1 MRFFFLLLVTLLVVP
16 VKAATNN
23 VLGNLLGPPQHT
35 FLPVE
40 QAFVF
45 DFDQQGNTLFV
56 GWDIAPDYY
65 LYKKKIEIIAKG
77 ANIQVGDSG
86 SGEIIEDEFFGKTA
100 VFFNA
105 VSVISKLS
113 NVTDGAV
120 VKVRYQGCAKAG
132 LCYPP
137 EVISIPL
144 SVISDAQ
151 IKNVDQNSASDKA
164 ATAQSTFAA
173 LNEPATE
180 PTTNSG
186 NTEKELTFTEQLAS
200 QSLITNLLIFFIL
213 GVGLAFTPCVFPM
226 FPILSS
232 LIAGQ
237 KNLSTKKAFGLSFV
251 YIQGMAVTY
260 AALGLVIAALGGHVQ
275 GYLQHPYVLISFSLL
290 FVLLAMSMFGWYE
303 IKLPSSMM
311 SKLTQVSNNQKGGNY
326 IGVFFMG
333 VLSGLIASPCTT
345 APLSATLLFVAQS
358 GDYLVGGLTLYVLS
372 LGMGLPLLLLGTSG
386 GKLLPK
392 AGRWME
398 QVKTLFGFVM
408 LIVPLILLERL
419 ISADIILLMAG
430 LLALATALYLHHW
443 QSGQMQ
449 SKLKTV
455 LWFAAILS
463 VITGFN
469 LVKEYFWPTTQ
480 PKIQLSLQIA
490 EVKKEVNALHRELV
504 KITDENNIVSAQQE
518 KVVVAPILE
527 KFKHVANLAELKEAV
542 AEANKQGRLVMVDLY
557 ADWCVA
563 CKEFEHYTFPD
574 AKVQS
579 EFSHYQL
586 IQIDLTESDNKTIEL
601 MEEYTVFGL
610 PSILF
615 FNTEGKELSTQRVT
629 GFLNAE
635 DFAKHLATVRA
646 SAQ

>member
-1 MRFFFLLLVTLLVVP
+1 MRFFFLLLVTLLTVP

-23 VLGNLLGPPQHT
+23 VLGDLLGPPQHT
-35 FLPVE
+35 FLPVD

-45 DFDQQGNTLFV
+45 DFDQQGSTLFV

-86 SGEIIEDEFFGKTA
+86 SGETIEDEFFGKTE
-100 VFFNA
+100 VFFNTA
-105 VSVISKLS
+105 SVVSKLS
-113 NVTDGAV
+113 NITEGAV

-144 SVISDAQ
+144 SVISGAQ
-151 IKNVDQNSASDKA
+151 IKNVDQNSATDEA
-164 ATAQSTFAA
+164 ATAQSTFSA
-173 LNEPATE
+173 LNEPTTE
-180 PTTNSG
+180 LTTNSDD
-186 NTEKELTFTEQLAS
+186 TEKELTFTEQLAS
-200 QSLITNLLIFFIL
+200 QSLITNLLIFFAV

-237 KNLSTKKAFGLSFV
+237 QNLSTKKAFALSFV

-260 AALGLVIAALGGHVQ
+260 AALGLVVAALGGQVQ
-275 GYLQHPYVLISFSLL
+275 GYLQHPFVLISFSLL

-326 IGVFFMG
+326 VGVFLMG

-345 APLSATLLFVAQS
+345 APLSAALLFVAQS

-392 AGRWME
+392 AGGWME

-408 LIVPLILLERL
+408 LVVPLILLERL
-419 ISADIILLMAG
+419 VSADIILLMAG
-430 LLALATALYLHHW
+430 VLALATALYLHHW
-443 QSGQMQ
+443 QSSQTQ
-449 SKLKTV
+449 SKLKTA
-455 LWFAAILS
+455 LWFAATLL
-463 VITGFN
+463 VITGFTLTKN
-469 LVKEYFWPTTQ
+469 YFWPVQVQTVQ
-480 PKIQLSLQIA
+480 VSSQ
-490 EVKKEVNALHRELV
+490 
-504 KITDENNIVSAQQE
+504 NNEFKQ
-518 KVVVAPILE
+518 VAD
-527 KFKHVANLAELKEAV
+527 LAELKEAV
-542 AEANKQGRLVMVDLY
+542 AQANDEGRLVMVDLY

-615 FNTEGKELSTQRVT
+615 FNTQGQELSTQRVT

-635 DFAKHLATVRA
+635 DFAKHLAVVRA

>member
-1 MRFFFLLLVTLLVVP
+1 MRFFILLLVSLLALP
-16 VKAATNN
+16 AKANTNN
-23 VLGNLLGPPQHT
+23 VLGDLLAPPQQT
-35 FLPVE
+35 FLPVD

-45 DFDQQGNTLFV
+45 DFDQQGSTLFV

-77 ANIQVGDSG
+77 ASIKVGDAG
-86 SGEIIEDEFFGKTA
+86 TGEIIEDEFFGKTE
-100 VFFNA
+100 VFFNS

-113 NVTDGAV
+113 NVTEGAV

-144 SVISDAQ
+144 SVIASEQAQGNNSSADAADTL
-151 IKNVDQNSASDKA
+151 NALTPSVDSTRS
-164 ATAQSTFAA
+164 QS
-173 LNEPATE
+173 N
-180 PTTNSG
+180 TTTQDLS
-186 NTEKELTFTEQLAS
+186 FTERLAS
-200 QSLITNLLIFFIL
+200 QSLVTNLLIFFAV

-237 KNLSTKKAFGLSFV
+237 QNLSTKKAFALSFV
-251 YIQGMAVTY
+251 YIQGMALTY
-260 AALGLVIAALGGHVQ
+260 AALGLVVAALGGQVQ

-303 IKLPSSMM
+303 IKLPSAMM

-326 IGVFFMG
+326 LGVFLMG

-345 APLSATLLFVAQS
+345 APLSAALLFVAQS

-392 AGRWME
+392 AGGWME
-398 QVKTLFGFVM
+398 QVKTLFGFIM
-408 LIVPLILLERL
+408 LVVPLILLERI

-430 LLALATALYLHHW
+430 ILALATAVYLHYW
-443 QSGQMQ
+443 QSAQPQ
-449 SKLKTV
+449 SKLKTA
-455 LWFAAILS
+455 LWFSATFL
-463 VITGFN
+463 VLTGFTLAKN
-469 LVKEYFWPTTQ
+469 VIWPQ
-480 PKIQLSLQIA
+480 QQV
-490 EVKKEVNALHRELV
+490 EQ
-504 KITDENNIVSAQQE
+504 VSQQSNE
-518 KVVVAPILE
+518 
-527 KFKHVANLAELKEAV
+527 FKQVANLTELKNAV
-542 AEANKQGRLVMVDLY
+542 AEANQQGKLVMVDLY

-586 IQIDLTESDNKTIEL
+586 IQIDLTQSDDTTIEL
-601 MEEYTVFGL
+601 MEEFTVFGL

-615 FNTEGKELSTQRVT
+615 FNTQGQELSSERVT
-629 GFLNAE
+629 GFLNAD
-635 DFAKHLATVRA
+635 DFATHLAAVRA

>member
-1 MRFFFLLLVTLLVVP
+1 MRFFFLLLVTLLTAP
-16 VKAATNN
+16 VKATTNN
-23 VLGNLLGPPQHT
+23 VLGDLLGPPQQT
-35 FLPVE
+35 FLPVD
-40 QAFVF
+40 QAFMF
-45 DFDQQGNTLFV
+45 DFDQQGSTLFV

-65 LYKKKIEIIAKG
+65 LYKKKIEIIAKD

-86 SGEIIEDEFFGKTA
+86 SGEIIEDEFFGKTE
-100 VFFNA
+100 VFFNSA
-105 VSVISKLS
+105 SVISKLS

-144 SVISDAQ
+144 SVINGAQ
-151 IKNVDQNSASDKA
+151 VKNVEQNNTTDE
-164 ATAQSTFAA
+164 ATAAKSTFAA

-180 PTTNSG
+180 PTTNSDDA
-186 NTEKELTFTEQLAS
+186 EKELTFTEQLAS
-200 QSLITNLLIFFIL
+200 QGLITNLLIFFAV

-237 KNLSTKKAFGLSFV
+237 QNLSTKKAFALSFV

-260 AALGLVIAALGGHVQ
+260 AALGLVVAALGGQVQ
-275 GYLQHPYVLISFSLL
+275 GYLQHPFVLISFSLL

-326 IGVFFMG
+326 VGVFLMG

-345 APLSATLLFVAQS
+345 APLSAALLFVAQS
-358 GDYLVGGLTLYVLS
+358 GDYLVGALTLYVLS

-392 AGRWME
+392 AGGWME

-408 LIVPLILLERL
+408 LVVPLILLGRL
-419 ISADIILLMAG
+419 VSADIILLMAG
-430 LLALATALYLHHW
+430 VLALATALYLHHW
-443 QSGQMQ
+443 QSSQAQ
-449 SKLKTV
+449 SKLKTA
-455 LWFAAILS
+455 LWFVATLL
-463 VITGFN
+463 VITGFTLTKN
-469 LVKEYFWPTTQ
+469 YFWPVQ
-480 PKIQLSLQIA
+480 AVQ
-490 EVKKEVNALHRELV
+490 
-504 KITDENNIVSAQQE
+504 VSSQSNEFKQ
-518 KVVVAPILE
+518 VAD
-527 KFKHVANLAELKEAV
+527 LAELKEAV
-542 AEANKQGRLVMVDLY
+542 AQANDDGRMVMVDLY

-586 IQIDLTESDNKTIEL
+586 IQVDLTNSDNKTIEL

-615 FNTEGKELSTQRVT
+615 FNTQGQELSMQRVT
-629 GFLNAE
+629 GFLNAD
-635 DFAKHLATVRA
+635 DFAKHLAIVRA

>member
-1 MRFFFLLLVTLLVVP
+1 MRFFFLLLVTLLTVP

-23 VLGNLLGPPQHT
+23 VLGDLLGPPQQT
-35 FLPVE
+35 FLPVD

-45 DFDQQGNTLFV
+45 DFDQQGSTLFV

-86 SGEIIEDEFFGKTA
+86 RGEIIEDEFFGKTE
-100 VFFNA
+100 VFFNSA
-105 VSVISKLS
+105 SVISKLS
-113 NVTDGAV
+113 NVTEGAV

-144 SVISDAQ
+144 SVISGAQ
-151 IKNVDQNSASDKA
+151 VKSVDQNNTTDEA

-180 PTTNSG
+180 PTTNSDD
-186 NTEKELTFTEQLAS
+186 TEKELTFTEQLAS
-200 QSLITNLLIFFIL
+200 QGLITNLLIFFVV

-237 KNLSTKKAFGLSFV
+237 QNLSTKKAFALSFV

-260 AALGLVIAALGGHVQ
+260 AALGLVVAALGGQVQ
-275 GYLQHPYVLISFSLL
+275 GYLQHPFVLVSFSLL

-326 IGVFFMG
+326 VGVFLMG

-345 APLSATLLFVAQS
+345 APLSAALLFVAQS

-392 AGRWME
+392 AGGWME

-408 LIVPLILLERL
+408 LVVPLILLERL
-419 ISADIILLMAG
+419 VSADIILLMAG
-430 LLALATALYLHHW
+430 VLALATALYLHHW
-443 QSGQMQ
+443 QSSQTQ
-449 SKLKTV
+449 SKLKTA
-455 LWFAAILS
+455 LWFAATLL
-463 VITGFN
+463 VMTGFTLTKN
-469 LVKEYFWPTTQ
+469 YFWPVQ
-480 PKIQLSLQIA
+480 AVQVSSQSN
-490 EVKKEVNALHRELV
+490 EFKK
-504 KITDENNIVSAQQE
+504 
-518 KVVVAPILE
+518 VAD
-527 KFKHVANLAELKEAV
+527 LAELKEAV
-542 AEANKQGRLVMVDLY
+542 AQASNEGRMVMVDLY

-586 IQIDLTESDNKTIEL
+586 IQVDLTNSDNKTIEL

-615 FNTEGKELSTQRVT
+615 FNTQGKELTTQRVT

>member
-1 MRFFFLLLVTLLVVP
+1 MRFFFLLLVTLLTVP

-23 VLGNLLGPPQHT
+23 VLGDLLGPPQQT
-35 FLPVE
+35 FLPVD

-45 DFDQQGNTLFV
+45 DFDQQGSTLFV

-86 SGEIIEDEFFGKTA
+86 RGEIIEDEFFGKTE
-100 VFFNA
+100 VFFNSA
-105 VSVISKLS
+105 SVISKLS
-113 NVTDGAV
+113 NVTEGAV

-144 SVISDAQ
+144 SVISGAQ
-151 IKNVDQNSASDKA
+151 VKNVDQNSATDEA

-180 PTTNSG
+180 PTTNSDD
-186 NTEKELTFTEQLAS
+186 TEKELTFTEQLAS
-200 QSLITNLLIFFIL
+200 QGLITNLLIFFVV

-237 KNLSTKKAFGLSFV
+237 QNLSTKKAFALSFV

-260 AALGLVIAALGGHVQ
+260 AALGLVVAALGGQVQ
-275 GYLQHPYVLISFSLL
+275 GYLQHPFVLVSFSLL

-326 IGVFFMG
+326 VGVFLMG

-345 APLSATLLFVAQS
+345 APLSAALLFVAQS

-392 AGRWME
+392 AGGWME

-408 LIVPLILLERL
+408 LVVPLILLERL
-419 ISADIILLMAG
+419 VSADIILLMAG
-430 LLALATALYLHHW
+430 VLALATALYLHHW
-443 QSGQMQ
+443 QSSQTQ
-449 SKLKTV
+449 SKLKTA
-455 LWFAAILS
+455 LWFAATLL
-463 VITGFN
+463 VMTGFTLTKN
-469 LVKEYFWPTTQ
+469 YFWPVQ
-480 PKIQLSLQIA
+480 AVQVSSQSN
-490 EVKKEVNALHRELV
+490 EFKK
-504 KITDENNIVSAQQE
+504 
-518 KVVVAPILE
+518 VAD
-527 KFKHVANLAELKEAV
+527 LAELKEAV
-542 AEANKQGRLVMVDLY
+542 AQASNEGRMVMVDLY

-586 IQIDLTESDNKTIEL
+586 IQVDLTNSDNKTIEL

-615 FNTEGKELSTQRVT
+615 FNTQGKELTTQRVT

>member
-1 MRFFFLLLVTLLVVP
+1 LDGRGTELMRFFFLLLVTLLTVP

-23 VLGNLLGPPQHT
+23 VLGDLLGPPQQT
-35 FLPVE
+35 FLPVD

-45 DFDQQGNTLFV
+45 DFDQQGSTLFV

-86 SGEIIEDEFFGKTA
+86 RGEIIEDEFFGKTE
-100 VFFNA
+100 VFFNSA
-105 VSVISKLS
+105 SVISKLS
-113 NVTDGAV
+113 NITEGAV

-144 SVISDAQ
+144 SVISGAQ
-151 IKNVDQNSASDKA
+151 VKNVDQNSATDEA

-173 LNEPATE
+173 LNEPTTE
-180 PTTNSG
+180 PTTNSDD
-186 NTEKELTFTEQLAS
+186 TEKELTFTEQLAS
-200 QSLITNLLIFFIL
+200 QGLITNLLIFFVV

-237 KNLSTKKAFGLSFV
+237 QNLSTKKAFALSFV

-260 AALGLVIAALGGHVQ
+260 AALGLVVAALGGQVQ
-275 GYLQHPYVLISFSLL
+275 GYLQHPFVLVSFSLL

-326 IGVFFMG
+326 VGVFLMG

-345 APLSATLLFVAQS
+345 APLSAALLFVAQS

-392 AGRWME
+392 AGGWME

-408 LIVPLILLERL
+408 LVVPLILLERL

-430 LLALATALYLHHW
+430 VLALATALYLHHW
-443 QSGQMQ
+443 QSSQTQ
-449 SKLKTV
+449 SKLKTA
-455 LWFAAILS
+455 LWFAATLL
-463 VITGFN
+463 VMTGFTLTKN
-469 LVKEYFWPTTQ
+469 YFWPVQ
-480 PKIQLSLQIA
+480 AMQVSSQSN
-490 EVKKEVNALHRELV
+490 EFKK
-504 KITDENNIVSAQQE
+504 
-518 KVVVAPILE
+518 VAD
-527 KFKHVANLAELKEAV
+527 LAELKEAV
-542 AEANKQGRLVMVDLY
+542 AQASNEGRMVMVDLY

-586 IQIDLTESDNKTIEL
+586 IQVDLTNSDNKTIEL

-615 FNTEGKELSTQRVT
+615 FNTQGKELTTQRVT

>member
-1 MRFFFLLLVTLLVVP
+1 MRFILFFLLSVSMAPAWATQNTLDDFLKP
-16 VKAATNN
+16 T
-23 VLGNLLGPPQHT
+23 QHT
-35 FLPVE
+35 FLPVNE
-40 QAFVF
+40 AFVF
-45 DFDQQGNTLFV
+45 DFDQQGSTLFV

-77 ANIQVGDSG
+77 ANIKVGDAG
-86 SGEIIEDEFFGKTA
+86 TGEIIEDEFFGKTE
-100 VFFNA
+100 VFFNS

-113 NVTDGAV
+113 NVTEGAV

-144 SVISDAQ
+144 SVIASEQAQGNNSSADAADTL
-151 IKNVDQNSASDKA
+151 NALTPSVDSTRS
-164 ATAQSTFAA
+164 QS
-173 LNEPATE
+173 N
-180 PTTNSG
+180 TTTQDLS
-186 NTEKELTFTEQLAS
+186 FTERLAS
-200 QSLITNLLIFFIL
+200 QSLVTNLLIFFAV

-237 KNLSTKKAFGLSFV
+237 QNLSTKKAFALSFV
-251 YIQGMAVTY
+251 YIQGMALTY
-260 AALGLVIAALGGHVQ
+260 AALGLVVAALGGQVQ

-303 IKLPSSMM
+303 IKLPSAMM

-326 IGVFFMG
+326 LGVFLMG

-345 APLSATLLFVAQS
+345 APLSAALLFVAQS

-392 AGRWME
+392 AGGWME
-398 QVKTLFGFVM
+398 QVKTLFGFIM
-408 LIVPLILLERL
+408 LVVPLILLERI

-430 LLALATALYLHHW
+430 ILAVATAVYLHYW
-443 QSGQMQ
+443 QSAQPQ
-449 SKLKTV
+449 SKLKTA
-455 LWFAAILS
+455 LWFSATFL
-463 VITGFN
+463 VVTGFTLAKN
-469 LVKEYFWPTTQ
+469 VIWPQ
-480 PKIQLSLQIA
+480 QQV
-490 EVKKEVNALHRELV
+490 EQ
-504 KITDENNIVSAQQE
+504 VSQQSNE
-518 KVVVAPILE
+518 
-527 KFKHVANLAELKEAV
+527 FKQVANLTELKNAV
-542 AEANKQGRLVMVDLY
+542 AEANQQGKLVMVDLY

-586 IQIDLTESDNKTIEL
+586 IQIDLTQSDDTTIEL
-601 MEEYTVFGL
+601 MEEFTVFGL

-615 FNTEGKELSTQRVT
+615 FNTQGQELSSERVT
-629 GFLNAE
+629 GFLNAD
-635 DFAKHLATVRA
+635 DFATHLAAVRA

>member
-1 MRFFFLLLVTLLVVP
+1 MRFFFLLLVTLLTVP

-23 VLGNLLGPPQHT
+23 VLGDLLGPPQHT
-35 FLPVE
+35 FLPVD

-45 DFDQQGNTLFV
+45 DFDQQGSTLFV

-65 LYKKKIEIIAKG
+65 LYKKKIEVIAKG

-86 SGEIIEDEFFGKTA
+86 SGEIIEDEFFGKTE
-100 VFFNA
+100 VFFNTA
-105 VSVISKLS
+105 SVVSKLS
-113 NVTDGAV
+113 NITEGAV

-144 SVISDAQ
+144 SVISGAQ
-151 IKNVDQNSASDKA
+151 IKNVDQNSATDEA

-173 LNEPATE
+173 LNEPTTE

-186 NTEKELTFTEQLAS
+186 DTEKELTFTEQLAS
-200 QSLITNLLIFFIL
+200 QSLITNLLIFFAV

-237 KNLSTKKAFGLSFV
+237 QNLSTKKAFALSFV

-260 AALGLVIAALGGHVQ
+260 AALGLVVAALGGQVQ
-275 GYLQHPYVLISFSLL
+275 GYLQHPFVLISFSLL

-311 SKLTQVSNNQKGGNY
+311 SKLTQVSNSQKGGNY
-326 IGVFFMG
+326 VGVFLMG

-345 APLSATLLFVAQS
+345 APLSAALLFVAQS

-392 AGRWME
+392 AGGWME

-408 LIVPLILLERL
+408 LVVPLILLERL
-419 ISADIILLMAG
+419 VSADIILLMAG
-430 LLALATALYLHHW
+430 VLALATALYLHHW
-443 QSGQMQ
+443 QSSQTQ
-449 SKLKTV
+449 SKLKTA
-455 LWFAAILS
+455 LWFAATLL
-463 VITGFN
+463 VITGFTLTKN
-469 LVKEYFWPTTQ
+469 YFWPVQVQTVQ
-480 PKIQLSLQIA
+480 VSSQ
-490 EVKKEVNALHRELV
+490 
-504 KITDENNIVSAQQE
+504 NNEFKQ
-518 KVVVAPILE
+518 VAD
-527 KFKHVANLAELKEAV
+527 LAELKEAV
-542 AEANKQGRLVMVDLY
+542 AQANDEGRMVMVDLY

-615 FNTEGKELSTQRVT
+615 FNTQGQELSTQRVT

-635 DFAKHLATVRA
+635 DFTKHLAVVRA

>member
-1 MRFFFLLLVTLLVVP
+1 MRFFFLLLVTLLTVP
-16 VKAATNN
+16 VKAAANN
-23 VLGNLLGPPQHT
+23 VLGDLLGPPQHS
-35 FLPVE
+35 FLPVD

-45 DFDQQGNTLFV
+45 DFDQQGKTLFV

-77 ANIQVGDSG
+77 ASIKVGDSG
-86 SGEIIEDEFFGKTA
+86 SGEIIEDEFFGKTE
-100 VFFNA
+100 VFFNSA
-105 VSVISKLS
+105 SVVSKLS
-113 NVTDGAV
+113 NITEGAV

-144 SVISDAQ
+144 SVISGAQ
-151 IKNVDQNSASDKA
+151 IKNVDQNSATDETASA
-164 ATAQSTFAA
+164 ANTFAA
-173 LNEPATE
+173 LNEPTTE
-180 PTTNSG
+180 PTTNSDD
-186 NTEKELTFTEQLAS
+186 TKKELTFTEQLAS
-200 QSLITNLLIFFIL
+200 QSLITNLLIFFVV

-237 KNLSTKKAFGLSFV
+237 QNLSTKKAFALSFV

-260 AALGLVIAALGGHVQ
+260 AALGLVVAALGGQVQ
-275 GYLQHPYVLISFSLL
+275 GYLQHPLVLISFSLL

-326 IGVFFMG
+326 VGVFLMG

-345 APLSATLLFVAQS
+345 APLSAALLFVAQS

-392 AGRWME
+392 AGGWME

-408 LIVPLILLERL
+408 LVVPLILLERL
-419 ISADIILLMAG
+419 VSADIILLMAG
-430 LLALATALYLHHW
+430 VLALATALYLHHW
-443 QSGQMQ
+443 QSSQTQ
-449 SKLKTV
+449 SKLKTA
-455 LWFAAILS
+455 LWFAATLL
-463 VITGFN
+463 VITGFTLTKN
-469 LVKEYFWPTTQ
+469 YFWPVQ
-480 PKIQLSLQIA
+480 SVQVSSQSN
-490 EVKKEVNALHRELV
+490 EFKK
-504 KITDENNIVSAQQE
+504 
-518 KVVVAPILE
+518 VAD
-527 KFKHVANLAELKEAV
+527 LAELKEAV
-542 AEANKQGRLVMVDLY
+542 AKANDDGRMVMVDLY

-586 IQIDLTESDNKTIEL
+586 IQVDLTDSDNKTIEL

-615 FNTEGKELSTQRVT
+615 FNTQGKELSTQRVT
-629 GFLNAE
+629 GFLNAD

>member
-1 MRFFFLLLVTLLVVP
+1 MRFFFLLLVTLLTVP

-23 VLGNLLGPPQHT
+23 VLGDLLGPPQQT
-35 FLPVE
+35 FLPVD

-45 DFDQQGNTLFV
+45 DFDQQGSTLFV

-86 SGEIIEDEFFGKTA
+86 SGEIIEDEFFGKTE
-100 VFFNA
+100 VFFNSA
-105 VSVISKLS
+105 SVISKLS
-113 NVTDGAV
+113 NVTEGAV

-144 SVISDAQ
+144 SVISGAQ
-151 IKNVDQNSASDKA
+151 VKNVDQNNTTDEA

-180 PTTNSG
+180 PTTNSDDA
-186 NTEKELTFTEQLAS
+186 EKELTFTEQLAS
-200 QSLITNLLIFFIL
+200 QSLITNLLIFFVV

-237 KNLSTKKAFGLSFV
+237 QNLSTKKAFALSFV

-260 AALGLVIAALGGHVQ
+260 AALGLVVAALGGQVQ
-275 GYLQHPYVLISFSLL
+275 GYLQHPFVLVSFSLL

-326 IGVFFMG
+326 VGVFLMG

-345 APLSATLLFVAQS
+345 APLSAALLFVAQS

-392 AGRWME
+392 AGGWME

-408 LIVPLILLERL
+408 LVVPLILLERL
-419 ISADIILLMAG
+419 VSADIILLMAG
-430 LLALATALYLHHW
+430 VLALATALYLHHW
-443 QSGQMQ
+443 QSSQTQ
-449 SKLKTV
+449 SKLKTA
-455 LWFAAILS
+455 LWFAATLL
-463 VITGFN
+463 VITGFTLTKN
-469 LVKEYFWPTTQ
+469 YFWPVQTVQ
-480 PKIQLSLQIA
+480 VSSQSN
-490 EVKKEVNALHRELV
+490 EFKK
-504 KITDENNIVSAQQE
+504 
-518 KVVVAPILE
+518 VAD
-527 KFKHVANLAELKEAV
+527 LAELKEAV
-542 AEANKQGRLVMVDLY
+542 AQANDEGRMVMVDLY

-574 AKVQS
+574 AEVQS
-579 EFSHYQL
+579 QFSHYQL
-586 IQIDLTESDNKTIEL
+586 IQVDLTNSDNKTIEL

-615 FNTEGKELSTQRVT
+615 FNTQGKELTTQRVT

>member
-1 MRFFFLLLVTLLVVP
+1 MRFFFLLLVTLLTVP
-16 VKAATNN
+16 AKAATNN
-23 VLGNLLGPPQHT
+23 VLGDLLGPPQHS
-35 FLPVE
+35 FLPVD

-45 DFDQQGNTLFV
+45 DFDQQGSTLFV

-65 LYKKKIEIIAKG
+65 LYKKKIEVIAKG

-86 SGEIIEDEFFGKTA
+86 NGEIIEDEFFGKTE
-100 VFFNA
+100 VFFNTA
-105 VSVISKLS
+105 SVVSKLS
-113 NVTDGAV
+113 NITEGAV

-144 SVISDAQ
+144 SVISGAQ
-151 IKNVDQNSASDKA
+151 IKNVDQNSATDETVTA
-164 ATAQSTFAA
+164 ANTFAA
-173 LNEPATE
+173 LNEPTTE
-180 PTTNSG
+180 PTTNLDD
-186 NTEKELTFTEQLAS
+186 TKKELTFTEQLAS
-200 QSLITNLLIFFIL
+200 QGLITNLLIFFVV

-237 KNLSTKKAFGLSFV
+237 QNLSTKKAFALSFV

-260 AALGLVIAALGGHVQ
+260 AALGLVVAALGGQVQ
-275 GYLQHPYVLISFSLL
+275 GYLQHPFVLISFSLL

-326 IGVFFMG
+326 VGVFLMG

-345 APLSATLLFVAQS
+345 APLSAALLFVAQS

-392 AGRWME
+392 AGGWME

-408 LIVPLILLERL
+408 LVVPLILLERL
-419 ISADIILLMAG
+419 VSADIILLMAG
-430 LLALATALYLHHW
+430 VLALATALYLHHW
-443 QSGQMQ
+443 QSSQTQ
-449 SKLKTV
+449 SKLKTA
-455 LWFAAILS
+455 LWFAATLL
-463 VITGFN
+463 VITGFTLTKN
-469 LVKEYFWPTTQ
+469 YFWPVQ
-480 PKIQLSLQIA
+480 VQI
-490 EVKKEVNALHRELV
+490 VQVSSQ
-504 KITDENNIVSAQQE
+504 NNEFKQ
-518 KVVVAPILE
+518 VAD
-527 KFKHVANLAELKEAV
+527 LAELKEAV
-542 AEANKQGRLVMVDLY
+542 AQANDEGRLVMVDLY

-615 FNTEGKELSTQRVT
+615 FNTQGQELSTQRVT

-635 DFAKHLATVRA
+635 DFAKHLAVVRA

>member
-1 MRFFFLLLVTLLVVP
+1 MRFFFLLLVTLLTVP

-23 VLGNLLGPPQHT
+23 VLGDLLGPPQHT
-35 FLPVE
+35 FLPVD

-45 DFDQQGNTLFV
+45 DFDQQGSTLFV

-86 SGEIIEDEFFGKTA
+86 SGEIIEDEFFGKTE
-100 VFFNA
+100 VFFNTA
-105 VSVISKLS
+105 SVVSKLS
-113 NVTDGAV
+113 NITEGAV

-144 SVISDAQ
+144 SVISGAQ
-151 IKNVDQNSASDKA
+151 IKNVDQNSATDEA

-173 LNEPATE
+173 LNDPAAE
-180 PTTNSG
+180 PTTNSDD
-186 NTEKELTFTEQLAS
+186 TEKELTFTEQLAS
-200 QSLITNLLIFFIL
+200 QSLITNLLIFFAV

-237 KNLSTKKAFGLSFV
+237 QNLSTKKAFALSFV

-260 AALGLVIAALGGHVQ
+260 AALGLVVAALGGQVQ
-275 GYLQHPYVLISFSLL
+275 GYLQHPFVLISFSLL

-326 IGVFFMG
+326 VGVFLMG

-345 APLSATLLFVAQS
+345 APLSAALLFVAQS

-392 AGRWME
+392 AGGWME

-408 LIVPLILLERL
+408 LVVPLILLERL
-419 ISADIILLMAG
+419 VSAEIILLMAG
-430 LLALATALYLHHW
+430 VLALATALYLHHW
-443 QSGQMQ
+443 QSSQTQ
-449 SKLKTV
+449 SKLKTA
-455 LWFAAILS
+455 LWFAATLL
-463 VITGFN
+463 VITGFTLTKN
-469 LVKEYFWPTTQ
+469 YFWPVQVQTVQ
-480 PKIQLSLQIA
+480 VSSQ
-490 EVKKEVNALHRELV
+490 
-504 KITDENNIVSAQQE
+504 NNEFKQ
-518 KVVVAPILE
+518 VAD
-527 KFKHVANLAELKEAV
+527 LAELKEAV
-542 AEANKQGRLVMVDLY
+542 AQANDEGRMVMVDLY

-615 FNTEGKELSTQRVT
+615 FNTQGQELSTQRVT
-629 GFLNAE
+629 GFLNAD
-635 DFAKHLATVRA
+635 DFAKHLAIVRT

>member
-23 VLGNLLGPPQHT
+23 VLGDLLGPPQHT

-40 QAFVF
+40 KAFVF

-86 SGEIIEDEFFGKTA
+86 SGEIIEDEFFGKTE

-144 SVISDAQ
+144 SVISGAQ
-151 IKNVDQNSASDKA
+151 IKNVDRNSASGEA

-186 NTEKELTFTEQLAS
+186 DTEKELTFTEQLAS
-200 QSLITNLLIFFIL
+200 QSLITNLLIFFVV

-237 KNLSTKKAFGLSFV
+237 QNLSTKKAFALSFV
-251 YIQGMAVTY
+251 YVQGMAVTY
-260 AALGLVIAALGGHVQ
+260 AALGLVVAALGGQVQ
-275 GYLQHPYVLISFSLL
+275 GYLQHPFVLISFSLL

-326 IGVFFMG
+326 VGVFLMG
-333 VLSGLIASPCTT
+333 ILSGLIASPCTT
-345 APLSATLLFVAQS
+345 APLSAALLFVAQS

-392 AGRWME
+392 AGGWME

-419 ISADIILLMAG
+419 VSADIILLMAG
-430 LLALATALYLHHW
+430 VLALATALYLHHW
-443 QSGQMQ
+443 QSSQTQ
-449 SKLKTV
+449 SKLKTA
-455 LWFAAILS
+455 LWFAATLL
-463 VITGFN
+463 VITGFTLTKN
-469 LVKEYFWPTTQ
+469 YFWPVQVQTVQ
-480 PKIQLSLQIA
+480 VSSQ
-490 EVKKEVNALHRELV
+490 
-504 KITDENNIVSAQQE
+504 NNEFKQ
-518 KVVVAPILE
+518 VAD
-527 KFKHVANLAELKEAV
+527 LAELKEAV
-542 AEANKQGRLVMVDLY
+542 AQANDEGRMVMVDLY

-615 FNTEGKELSTQRVT
+615 FNTQGKELSTQRVT

>member
-1 MRFFFLLLVTLLVVP
+1 MNAFFFLLLVTLLVVP
-16 VKAATNN
+16 AKAATNN
-23 VLGNLLGPPQHT
+23 VLGDLLGPPQHT

-65 LYKKKIEIIAKG
+65 LYKKKIEIIAKD
-77 ANIQVGDSG
+77 ATIEVGDSG
-86 SGEIIEDEFFGKTA
+86 SGEIIEDEFFGKTE
-100 VFFNA
+100 VFFNTA
-105 VSVISKLS
+105 SVVSKLS
-113 NVTDGAV
+113 NVTEGAV

-144 SVISDAQ
+144 SVISGAK
-151 IKNVDQNSASDKA
+151 IKNADKNSTTDEA

-173 LNEPATE
+173 LNDPVAE
-180 PTTNSG
+180 PTTNSDD
-186 NTEKELTFTEQLAS
+186 TEKELTFTEQLAS
-200 QSLITNLLIFFIL
+200 QSLITNLLIFFVV

-237 KNLSTKKAFGLSFV
+237 QNLSTKKAFALSFV

-260 AALGLVIAALGGHVQ
+260 AALGLVVAALGGQVQ
-275 GYLQHPYVLISFSLL
+275 GYLQHPFVLISFSLL

-326 IGVFFMG
+326 VGVFLMG

-345 APLSATLLFVAQS
+345 APLSAALLFVAQS

-392 AGRWME
+392 AGGWME

-408 LIVPLILLERL
+408 LVVPLILLERL
-419 ISADIILLMAG
+419 VSADIILLMAG
-430 LLALATALYLHHW
+430 VLALATALYLHHW
-443 QSGQMQ
+443 QSSQTQ
-449 SKLKTV
+449 SKLKTA
-455 LWFAAILS
+455 LWFAATLL
-463 VITGFN
+463 VITGFTLTKN
-469 LVKEYFWPTTQ
+469 FFWPVQVQTVQ
-480 PKIQLSLQIA
+480 
-490 EVKKEVNALHRELV
+490 
-504 KITDENNIVSAQQE
+504 VSSQSNE
-518 KVVVAPILE
+518 
-527 KFKHVANLAELKEAV
+527 FKHVANLAELKEAV
-542 AEANKQGRLVMVDLY
+542 AQANNEGRMVMVDLY

-586 IQIDLTESDNKTIEL
+586 IQVDLTESDNKTIEL

-615 FNTEGKELSTQRVT
+615 FNTQGQELSTQRVT

-635 DFAKHLATVRA
+635 DFAKHLAAVRA

>member
-1 MRFFFLLLVTLLVVP
+1 MRFFFLLLVTLLTVP

-23 VLGNLLGPPQHT
+23 VLGDLLGPPQHT
-35 FLPVE
+35 FLPVD

-45 DFDQQGNTLFV
+45 DFDQQGSTLFV

-86 SGEIIEDEFFGKTA
+86 GGEIIEDEFFGKTE
-100 VFFNA
+100 VFFNTA
-105 VSVISKLS
+105 SVVSKLS
-113 NVTDGAV
+113 NITEGAV

-144 SVISDAQ
+144 SVISGAQ
-151 IKNVDQNSASDKA
+151 IKNVDQNSATDEA

-173 LNEPATE
+173 LNEPTTE
-180 PTTNSG
+180 PTTNSDD
-186 NTEKELTFTEQLAS
+186 TEKELTFTEQLAS
-200 QSLITNLLIFFIL
+200 QSLITNLLIFFAV

-237 KNLSTKKAFGLSFV
+237 QNLSTKKAFALSFV

-260 AALGLVIAALGGHVQ
+260 AALGLVVAALGGQVQ
-275 GYLQHPYVLISFSLL
+275 GYLQHPFVLISFSLL

-326 IGVFFMG
+326 VGVFLMG

-345 APLSATLLFVAQS
+345 APLSAALLFVAQS

-392 AGRWME
+392 AGGWME

-408 LIVPLILLERL
+408 LVVPLILLERL
-419 ISADIILLMAG
+419 VSADIILLMAG
-430 LLALATALYLHHW
+430 VLALATALYLHHW
-443 QSGQMQ
+443 QSSQTQ
-449 SKLKTV
+449 SKLKTA
-455 LWFAAILS
+455 LWFAATLL
-463 VITGFN
+463 VITGFTLTKN
-469 LVKEYFWPTTQ
+469 YFWPVQVQTVQ
-480 PKIQLSLQIA
+480 VSSQ
-490 EVKKEVNALHRELV
+490 
-504 KITDENNIVSAQQE
+504 NNEFKQ
-518 KVVVAPILE
+518 VAD
-527 KFKHVANLAELKEAV
+527 LAELKEAV
-542 AEANKQGRLVMVDLY
+542 AQANDEGRMVMVDLY

-615 FNTEGKELSTQRVT
+615 FNTQGQELSTQRVT

-635 DFAKHLATVRA
+635 DFAKHLAVVRA

>member
-1 MRFFFLLLVTLLVVP
+1 MRFFFLLLVTLLTLP
-16 VKAATNN
+16 VKAENN
-23 VLGNLLGPPQHT
+23 NLLGDLLGPPQQT

-45 DFDQQGNTLFV
+45 DFDQQGSTLFV

-86 SGEIIEDEFFGKTA
+86 SGEIIEDEFFGKTE

-105 VSVISKLS
+105 VSVVSKLS
-113 NVTDGAV
+113 DITEGAI

-144 SVISDAQ
+144 SVINTEEP
-151 IKNVDQNSASDKA
+151 KNINQTNSNDV

-173 LNEPATE
+173 LNEKPTE
-180 PTTNSG
+180 LVKVNS
-186 NTEKELTFTEQLAS
+186 NEPEKELSFTEQLAS
-200 QSLITNLLIFFIL
+200 QSLITNLLIFFVV

-237 KNLSTKKAFGLSFV
+237 QNLSTKKAFALSLV

-260 AALGLVIAALGGHVQ
+260 AALGLVVAALGGQVQ
-275 GYLQHPYVLISFSLL
+275 GYLQHPFVLISFSLL

-326 IGVFFMG
+326 VGVFLMG

-345 APLSATLLFVAQS
+345 APLSAALLFVAQS

-392 AGRWME
+392 AGGWME
-398 QVKTLFGFVM
+398 QVKILFGFIM
-408 LIVPLILLERL
+408 LVVPLILLER
-419 ISADIILLMAG
+419 IVDADIILLMAG
-430 LLALATALYLHHW
+430 LLALATALYLHYW
-443 QSGQMQ
+443 QSAQVQ
-449 SKLKTV
+449 SKLKTA
-455 LWFAAILS
+455 LWFSAILL
-463 VITGFN
+463 VLTGFTLTKN
-469 LVKEYFWPTTQ
+469 YIWPQQNQTIHFNTQ
-480 PKIQLSLQIA
+480 TN
-490 EVKKEVNALHRELV
+490 EFKK
-504 KITDENNIVSAQQE
+504 
-518 KVVVAPILE
+518 VAD
-527 KFKHVANLAELKEAV
+527 LAELKEAV
-542 AEANKQGRLVMVDLY
+542 AQASDEGRMVMVDLY

-579 EFSHYQL
+579 EFNHFQL
-586 IQIDLTESDNKTIEL
+586 IQVDLTSSDNSTIEL

-615 FNTEGKELSTQRVT
+615 FNAQGEELSTQRVT
-629 GFLNAE
+629 GFLNAD
-635 DFAKHLATVRA
+635 DFATHLAAVRA

>member
-1 MRFFFLLLVTLLVVP
+1 
-16 VKAATNN
+16 
-23 VLGNLLGPPQHT
+23 
-35 FLPVE
+35 
-40 QAFVF
+40 
-45 DFDQQGNTLFV
+45 
-56 GWDIAPDYY
+56 
-65 LYKKKIEIIAKG
+65 
-77 ANIQVGDSG
+77 
-86 SGEIIEDEFFGKTA
+86 EIIEDEFFGKTE
-100 VFFNA
+100 VFFNSA
-105 VSVISKLS
+105 SVVSKLS
-113 NVTDGAV
+113 NITEGAV

-144 SVISDAQ
+144 SVISGAQ
-151 IKNVDQNSASDKA
+151 VKNVDQNNTTDEAVTA
-164 ATAQSTFAA
+164 ANTFAA

-180 PTTNSG
+180 PTTNSDD
-186 NTEKELTFTEQLAS
+186 TEKELTFTEQLAS
-200 QSLITNLLIFFIL
+200 QGLITNLLIFFVV

-237 KNLSTKKAFGLSFV
+237 QNLSTKKAFALSFV

-260 AALGLVIAALGGHVQ
+260 AALGLVVAALGGQVQ
-275 GYLQHPYVLISFSLL
+275 GYLQHPFVLISFSLL

-326 IGVFFMG
+326 VGVFLMG

-345 APLSATLLFVAQS
+345 APLSAALLFVAQS

-392 AGRWME
+392 AGGWME

-408 LIVPLILLERL
+408 LVVPLILLERL
-419 ISADIILLMAG
+419 VSADIILLMAG
-430 LLALATALYLHHW
+430 VLALATALYLHHW
-443 QSGQMQ
+443 QSSQTQ
-449 SKLKTV
+449 SKLKTA
-455 LWFAAILS
+455 LWFAATLL
-463 VITGFN
+463 VMTGFTLTKN
-469 LVKEYFWPTTQ
+469 YFWPVQ
-480 PKIQLSLQIA
+480 AVQVSSQSN
-490 EVKKEVNALHRELV
+490 EFKK
-504 KITDENNIVSAQQE
+504 
-518 KVVVAPILE
+518 VAD
-527 KFKHVANLAELKEAV
+527 LAELKEAV
-542 AEANKQGRLVMVDLY
+542 AQASNEGRMVMVDLY

-615 FNTEGKELSTQRVT
+615 FNTQGQELSTQRVT

-635 DFAKHLATVRA
+635 DFAKHLAVVRA

>member
-1 MRFFFLLLVTLLVVP
+1 MLGDLL
-16 VKAATNN
+16 A
-23 VLGNLLGPPQHT
+23 PPQQT
-35 FLPVE
+35 FLPVD

-45 DFDQQGNTLFV
+45 DFDQQGSTLFV

-77 ANIQVGDSG
+77 ANIKVGDAG
-86 SGEIIEDEFFGKTA
+86 SGEIIEDEFFGKTE
-100 VFFNA
+100 VFFNS

-113 NVTDGAV
+113 NVTEGAV

-144 SVISDAQ
+144 GVIASEQAQGNNSSADAADTLNALTPSVDSTR
-151 IKNVDQNSASDKA
+151 S
-164 ATAQSTFAA
+164 QS
-173 LNEPATE
+173 N
-180 PTTNSG
+180 TTTQDLS
-186 NTEKELTFTEQLAS
+186 FTERLAS
-200 QSLITNLLIFFIL
+200 QSLVTNLLIFFVV

-237 KNLSTKKAFGLSFV
+237 QNLSTKKAFALSFV
-251 YIQGMAVTY
+251 YIQGMALTY
-260 AALGLVIAALGGHVQ
+260 AALGLVVAALGGQVQ

-303 IKLPSSMM
+303 IKLPSAMM

-326 IGVFFMG
+326 IGVFLMG

-345 APLSATLLFVAQS
+345 APLSAALLFVAQS

-392 AGRWME
+392 AGGWME
-398 QVKTLFGFVM
+398 QVKTLFGFIM
-408 LIVPLILLERL
+408 LVVPLILLERI

-430 LLALATALYLHHW
+430 ILALATAVYLHYW
-443 QSGQMQ
+443 QSAQPQ
-449 SKLKTV
+449 SKLKTA
-455 LWFAAILS
+455 LWFSATFL
-463 VITGFN
+463 VVTGFTLAKN
-469 LVKEYFWPTTQ
+469 VIWPQ
-480 PKIQLSLQIA
+480 QQ
-490 EVKKEVNALHRELV
+490 VGQ
-504 KITDENNIVSAQQE
+504 VSQQSNE
-518 KVVVAPILE
+518 
-527 KFKHVANLAELKEAV
+527 FKQVANLTELKNAV
-542 AEANKQGRLVMVDLY
+542 AEANQQGKLVMVDLY

-586 IQIDLTESDNKTIEL
+586 IQIDLTQSDDTTIEL
-601 MEEYTVFGL
+601 MEEFTVFGL

-615 FNTEGKELSTQRVT
+615 FNTQGQELSSERVT
-629 GFLNAE
+629 GFLNAD
-635 DFAKHLATVRA
+635 DFATHLAAVRA

>member
-1 MRFFFLLLVTLLVVP
+1 MDGRGTELMRFFFLLLVTLLTVP

-23 VLGNLLGPPQHT
+23 VLGDLLGPPQQT
-35 FLPVE
+35 FLPVD

-45 DFDQQGNTLFV
+45 DFDQQGSTLFV

-86 SGEIIEDEFFGKTA
+86 RGEIIEDEFFGKTE
-100 VFFNA
+100 VFFNSA
-105 VSVISKLS
+105 SVISKLS
-113 NVTDGAV
+113 NVTEGAV

-144 SVISDAQ
+144 SVISGAQ
-151 IKNVDQNSASDKA
+151 VKNVDQNNTTDEA

-180 PTTNSG
+180 PTTNSDD
-186 NTEKELTFTEQLAS
+186 TEKELTFTEQLAS
-200 QSLITNLLIFFIL
+200 QGLITNLLIFFVV

-237 KNLSTKKAFGLSFV
+237 QNLSTKKAFALSFV

-260 AALGLVIAALGGHVQ
+260 AALGLVVAALGGQVQ
-275 GYLQHPYVLISFSLL
+275 GYLQHPFVLVSFSLL

-326 IGVFFMG
+326 VGVFLMG

-345 APLSATLLFVAQS
+345 APLSAALLFVAQS

-392 AGRWME
+392 AGGWME

-408 LIVPLILLERL
+408 LVVPLILLERL
-419 ISADIILLMAG
+419 VSADIILLMAG
-430 LLALATALYLHHW
+430 VLALATALYLHHW
-443 QSGQMQ
+443 QSSQTQ
-449 SKLKTV
+449 SKLKTA
-455 LWFAAILS
+455 LWFAATLL
-463 VITGFN
+463 VMTGFTLTKN
-469 LVKEYFWPTTQ
+469 YFWPVQ
-480 PKIQLSLQIA
+480 AVQVSSQSN
-490 EVKKEVNALHRELV
+490 EFKK
-504 KITDENNIVSAQQE
+504 
-518 KVVVAPILE
+518 VAD
-527 KFKHVANLAELKEAV
+527 LAELKEAV
-542 AEANKQGRLVMVDLY
+542 AQASNEGRMVMVDLY

-586 IQIDLTESDNKTIEL
+586 IQVDLTNSDNKTIEL

-615 FNTEGKELSTQRVT
+615 FNTQGKELTTQRVT

-635 DFAKHLATVRA
+635 DFAKHLATVHA

>member
-1 MRFFFLLLVTLLVVP
+1 MDGRGTELMRFFFLLLVTLLTVP

-23 VLGNLLGPPQHT
+23 VLGDLLGPPQQT
-35 FLPVE
+35 FLPVD

-45 DFDQQGNTLFV
+45 DFDQQGSTLFV

-86 SGEIIEDEFFGKTA
+86 SGEIIEDEFFGKTE
-100 VFFNA
+100 VFFNSA
-105 VSVISKLS
+105 SVISKLS
-113 NVTDGAV
+113 DVTEGAV

-144 SVISDAQ
+144 SVISGAQ
-151 IKNVDQNSASDKA
+151 VKNVDQNSATDEA

-180 PTTNSG
+180 PTTNSDD
-186 NTEKELTFTEQLAS
+186 TEKELTFTEQLAS
-200 QSLITNLLIFFIL
+200 QGLITNLLIFFVV

-237 KNLSTKKAFGLSFV
+237 QNLSTKKAFALSFV

-260 AALGLVIAALGGHVQ
+260 AALGLVVAALGGQVQ
-275 GYLQHPYVLISFSLL
+275 GYLQHPFVLVSFSLL

-326 IGVFFMG
+326 VGVFLMG

-345 APLSATLLFVAQS
+345 APLSAALLFVAQS

-392 AGRWME
+392 AGGWME

-408 LIVPLILLERL
+408 LVVPLILLERL

-430 LLALATALYLHHW
+430 VLALATALYLHHW
-443 QSGQMQ
+443 QSSQTQ
-449 SKLKTV
+449 SKLKTA
-455 LWFAAILS
+455 LWFAATLL
-463 VITGFN
+463 VMTGFTLTKN
-469 LVKEYFWPTTQ
+469 YFWPVQ
-480 PKIQLSLQIA
+480 AVQVSSQSN
-490 EVKKEVNALHRELV
+490 EFKK
-504 KITDENNIVSAQQE
+504 
-518 KVVVAPILE
+518 VAD
-527 KFKHVANLAELKEAV
+527 LAELKEAV
-542 AEANKQGRLVMVDLY
+542 AQASNEGRMVMVDLY

-615 FNTEGKELSTQRVT
+615 FNTQGQELSTQRVT

-635 DFAKHLATVRA
+635 DFAKHLAVVRA

>member
-1 MRFFFLLLVTLLVVP
+1 MRFFFLLLITLLTVP

-23 VLGNLLGPPQHT
+23 VLGDLLGPPQQT
-35 FLPVE
+35 FLPVD

-45 DFDQQGNTLFV
+45 DFDQQDSTLFV

-86 SGEIIEDEFFGKTA
+86 SGEIIEDEFFGKTE
-100 VFFNA
+100 VFFNSA
-105 VSVISKLS
+105 SVISKLS
-113 NVTDGAV
+113 NVTEGAV

-144 SVISDAQ
+144 SVISGAQ
-151 IKNVDQNSASDKA
+151 VKNVDQNSATDEA

-180 PTTNSG
+180 PTTNSDD
-186 NTEKELTFTEQLAS
+186 TEKELTFTEQLAS
-200 QSLITNLLIFFIL
+200 QGLITNLLIFFVV

-237 KNLSTKKAFGLSFV
+237 QNLSTKKAFALSFV

-260 AALGLVIAALGGHVQ
+260 AALGLVVAALGGQVQ
-275 GYLQHPYVLISFSLL
+275 GYLQHPFVLVSFSLL

-326 IGVFFMG
+326 VGVFLMG

-345 APLSATLLFVAQS
+345 APLSAALLFVAQS

-392 AGRWME
+392 AGGWME

-408 LIVPLILLERL
+408 LVVPLILLERL

-430 LLALATALYLHHW
+430 VLALATALYLHHW
-443 QSGQMQ
+443 QSSQTQ
-449 SKLKTV
+449 SKLKTA
-455 LWFAAILS
+455 LWFAATLL
-463 VITGFN
+463 VMTGFTLTKN
-469 LVKEYFWPTTQ
+469 YFWPVQ
-480 PKIQLSLQIA
+480 AMQVSSQSN
-490 EVKKEVNALHRELV
+490 EFKK
-504 KITDENNIVSAQQE
+504 
-518 KVVVAPILE
+518 VAD
-527 KFKHVANLAELKEAV
+527 LAELKEAV
-542 AEANKQGRLVMVDLY
+542 AQASNEGRMVMVDLY

-586 IQIDLTESDNKTIEL
+586 IQVDLTNSDNKTIEL

-615 FNTEGKELSTQRVT
+615 FNTQGKELTTQRVT

>member
-1 MRFFFLLLVTLLVVP
+1 MRFFFLLLITLLTVP

-23 VLGNLLGPPQHT
+23 VLGDLLGPPQQA
-35 FLPVE
+35 FLPVD

-45 DFDQQGNTLFV
+45 DFDQQGSTLFV

-86 SGEIIEDEFFGKTA
+86 SGEIIEDEFFGKTE
-100 VFFNA
+100 VFFNSA
-105 VSVISKLS
+105 SVISKLS
-113 NVTDGAV
+113 NVTEGAV

-144 SVISDAQ
+144 SVISGAQ
-151 IKNVDQNSASDKA
+151 VKNVDQNSATDEA

-180 PTTNSG
+180 PTTNSDD
-186 NTEKELTFTEQLAS
+186 TEKELTFTEQLAS
-200 QSLITNLLIFFIL
+200 QGLITNLLIFFVV

-237 KNLSTKKAFGLSFV
+237 QNLSTKKAFALSFV

-260 AALGLVIAALGGHVQ
+260 AALGLVVAALGGQVQ
-275 GYLQHPYVLISFSLL
+275 GYLQHPFVLVSFSLL

-326 IGVFFMG
+326 VGVFLMG

-345 APLSATLLFVAQS
+345 APLSAALLFVAQS

-392 AGRWME
+392 AGGWME

-408 LIVPLILLERL
+408 LVVPLILLERL

-430 LLALATALYLHHW
+430 VLALATALYLHHW
-443 QSGQMQ
+443 QSSQTQ
-449 SKLKTV
+449 SKLKTA
-455 LWFAAILS
+455 LWFAATLL
-463 VITGFN
+463 VMTGFTLTKN
-469 LVKEYFWPTTQ
+469 YFWPVQ
-480 PKIQLSLQIA
+480 AMQVSSQSN
-490 EVKKEVNALHRELV
+490 EFKK
-504 KITDENNIVSAQQE
+504 
-518 KVVVAPILE
+518 VAD
-527 KFKHVANLAELKEAV
+527 LAELKEAV
-542 AEANKQGRLVMVDLY
+542 AQASNEGRMVMVDLY

-586 IQIDLTESDNKTIEL
+586 IQVDLTNSDNKTIEL

-615 FNTEGKELSTQRVT
+615 FNTQGKELTTQRVT

>member
-1 MRFFFLLLVTLLVVP
+1 MRFFFLLLVTLLTVP

-23 VLGNLLGPPQHT
+23 VLGDLLGPPQQT
-35 FLPVE
+35 FLPVD

-45 DFDQQGNTLFV
+45 DFDQQGSTLFV

-65 LYKKKIEIIAKG
+65 LYKKKIEIIAKD
-77 ANIQVGDSG
+77 ATIEVGDSG
-86 SGEIIEDEFFGKTA
+86 SGEIIEDEFFGKTE
-100 VFFNA
+100 VFFNSA
-105 VSVISKLS
+105 SVISKLS
-113 NVTDGAV
+113 NVTEGAV

-144 SVISDAQ
+144 SVISGAQ
-151 IKNVDQNSASDKA
+151 IKNVDKNSATDET
-164 ATAQSTFAA
+164 ATAANTFAA
-173 LNEPATE
+173 LNEPTTE
-180 PTTNSG
+180 PTTNLDD
-186 NTEKELTFTEQLAS
+186 TKKELTFTEQLAS
-200 QSLITNLLIFFIL
+200 QSLITNLLIFFAV

-237 KNLSTKKAFGLSFV
+237 QNLSTKKAFALSFV

-260 AALGLVIAALGGHVQ
+260 AALGLVVAALGGQVQ
-275 GYLQHPYVLISFSLL
+275 GYLQHPFVLISFSLL

-326 IGVFFMG
+326 VGVFLMG

-345 APLSATLLFVAQS
+345 APLSAALLFVAQS

-392 AGRWME
+392 AGGWME

-408 LIVPLILLERL
+408 LVVPLILLERL
-419 ISADIILLMAG
+419 VSADIILLMAG
-430 LLALATALYLHHW
+430 VLALATALYLHHW
-443 QSGQMQ
+443 QSSQTQ

-455 LWFAAILS
+455 LWFAATLL
-463 VITGFN
+463 VITGFTLTKN
-469 LVKEYFWPTTQ
+469 YFWPVQVQTVQ
-480 PKIQLSLQIA
+480 VSSQ
-490 EVKKEVNALHRELV
+490 
-504 KITDENNIVSAQQE
+504 NNEFKQ
-518 KVVVAPILE
+518 VAD
-527 KFKHVANLAELKEAV
+527 LAELKEAV
-542 AEANKQGRLVMVDLY
+542 AQANDEGQMVMVDLY

-615 FNTEGKELSTQRVT
+615 FNTQGQELSTQRVT

-635 DFAKHLATVRA
+635 DFAKHLAVVRA

>member
-1 MRFFFLLLVTLLVVP
+1 MRFFFLLLVSLLALP
-16 VKAATNN
+16 AKANTNN
-23 VLGNLLGPPQHT
+23 VLGDLLAPPQQT
-35 FLPVE
+35 FLPVD

-45 DFDQQGNTLFV
+45 DFDQQGSTLFV

-77 ANIQVGDSG
+77 ANIKVGDAG
-86 SGEIIEDEFFGKTA
+86 SGEIIEDEFFGKTE
-100 VFFNA
+100 VFFNS

-113 NVTDGAV
+113 NVTEGAV

-144 SVISDAQ
+144 SVIASEQAQGNNSSADAADTL
-151 IKNVDQNSASDKA
+151 NALTPSVDSTRS
-164 ATAQSTFAA
+164 QS
-173 LNEPATE
+173 N
-180 PTTNSG
+180 TTTQDLS
-186 NTEKELTFTEQLAS
+186 FTERLAS
-200 QSLITNLLIFFIL
+200 QSLVTNLLIFFAV

-237 KNLSTKKAFGLSFV
+237 QNLSTKKAFALSFV
-251 YIQGMAVTY
+251 YIQGMALTY
-260 AALGLVIAALGGHVQ
+260 AALGLVVAALGGQVQ

-303 IKLPSSMM
+303 IKLPSAMM

-326 IGVFFMG
+326 LGVFLMG

-345 APLSATLLFVAQS
+345 APLSAALLFVAQS

-392 AGRWME
+392 AGGWME
-398 QVKTLFGFVM
+398 QVKTLFGFIM
-408 LIVPLILLERL
+408 LVVPLILLERI

-430 LLALATALYLHHW
+430 ILALATAIYLHYW
-443 QSGQMQ
+443 QSAQPQ
-449 SKLKTV
+449 SKLKTA
-455 LWFAAILS
+455 LWFSATFL
-463 VITGFN
+463 VVTGFTLAKN
-469 LVKEYFWPTTQ
+469 VIWPQ
-480 PKIQLSLQIA
+480 QQV
-490 EVKKEVNALHRELV
+490 EQ
-504 KITDENNIVSAQQE
+504 VSQQSNE
-518 KVVVAPILE
+518 
-527 KFKHVANLAELKEAV
+527 FKQVANLTELKNAV
-542 AEANKQGRLVMVDLY
+542 AEANRQGKMVMVDLY

-586 IQIDLTESDNKTIEL
+586 IQIDLTQSDDTTIEL
-601 MEEYTVFGL
+601 MEEFTVFGL

-615 FNTEGKELSTQRVT
+615 FNTQGQELSSERVT
-629 GFLNAE
+629 GFLNAD
-635 DFAKHLATVRA
+635 DFATHLAAVRA

>member
-1 MRFFFLLLVTLLVVP
+1 MRFFFLLLVTLLAVP

-23 VLGNLLGPPQHT
+23 VLGDLLGPPQHS
-35 FLPVE
+35 FLPVD

-45 DFDQQGNTLFV
+45 DFDQQGSTLFV

-65 LYKKKIEIIAKG
+65 LYKKKIEVIAKG

-86 SGEIIEDEFFGKTA
+86 SGEIIEDEFFGKTE
-100 VFFNA
+100 VFFNTA
-105 VSVISKLS
+105 SVVSKLS
-113 NVTDGAV
+113 NITEGAV

-144 SVISDAQ
+144 SVISGAQ
-151 IKNVDQNSASDKA
+151 IKNVDQNSATDET
-164 ATAQSTFAA
+164 ATAANTFAA
-173 LNEPATE
+173 LNEPTTE
-180 PTTNSG
+180 PTTNLDD
-186 NTEKELTFTEQLAS
+186 TKKELTFTEQLAS
-200 QSLITNLLIFFIL
+200 QSLITNLLIFFAV

-237 KNLSTKKAFGLSFV
+237 QNLSTKKAFALSFV

-260 AALGLVIAALGGHVQ
+260 AALGLVVAALGGQVQ
-275 GYLQHPYVLISFSLL
+275 GYLQHPFVLISFSLL

-326 IGVFFMG
+326 VGVFLMG

-345 APLSATLLFVAQS
+345 APLSAALLFVAQS

-392 AGRWME
+392 AGGWME

-419 ISADIILLMAG
+419 VSADIILLMAG
-430 LLALATALYLHHW
+430 VLALATALYLHHW
-443 QSGQMQ
+443 QSSQTQ
-449 SKLKTV
+449 SKLKTA
-455 LWFAAILS
+455 LWFAATLL
-463 VITGFN
+463 VITGFTLTKN
-469 LVKEYFWPTTQ
+469 YFWPVQVQTVQ
-480 PKIQLSLQIA
+480 VSSQ
-490 EVKKEVNALHRELV
+490 
-504 KITDENNIVSAQQE
+504 NNEFKQ
-518 KVVVAPILE
+518 VAD
-527 KFKHVANLAELKEAV
+527 LAELKEAV
-542 AEANKQGRLVMVDLY
+542 AQANDEGRLVMVDLY

-615 FNTEGKELSTQRVT
+615 FNTQGQELSTQRVT

-635 DFAKHLATVRA
+635 DFAKHLAVVRA

>member
-1 MRFFFLLLVTLLVVP
+1 MRFFFLLLVTLLTVP
-16 VKAATNN
+16 VKAAANN
-23 VLGNLLGPPQHT
+23 VLGDLLGPPQHS
-35 FLPVE
+35 FLPVD

-45 DFDQQGNTLFV
+45 DFDQQGSTLFV

-86 SGEIIEDEFFGKTA
+86 SGEIIEDEFFGKTE
-100 VFFNA
+100 VFFNSA
-105 VSVISKLS
+105 SVVSKLS
-113 NVTDGAV
+113 NITEGAV

-151 IKNVDQNSASDKA
+151 IKNVDQNSATDEA

-173 LNEPATE
+173 LNEPTTE
-180 PTTNSG
+180 PTTNSDD
-186 NTEKELTFTEQLAS
+186 TKKELTFTEQLAS
-200 QSLITNLLIFFIL
+200 QSLITNLLIFFVV

-237 KNLSTKKAFGLSFV
+237 QNLSTKKAFALSFV

-260 AALGLVIAALGGHVQ
+260 AALGLVVAALGGQVQ
-275 GYLQHPYVLISFSLL
+275 GYLQHPFVLISFSLL

-326 IGVFFMG
+326 VGVFLMG

-345 APLSATLLFVAQS
+345 APLSAALLFVAQS

-392 AGRWME
+392 AGGWME

-408 LIVPLILLERL
+408 LVVPLILLERL
-419 ISADIILLMAG
+419 VSADIILLMAG
-430 LLALATALYLHHW
+430 VLALATALYLHHW
-443 QSGQMQ
+443 QSSQTQ
-449 SKLKTV
+449 SKLKTA
-455 LWFAAILS
+455 LWFAATLL
-463 VITGFN
+463 VITGFTLTKN
-469 LVKEYFWPTTQ
+469 YFWPVQ
-480 PKIQLSLQIA
+480 PVQVSSQSN
-490 EVKKEVNALHRELV
+490 EFKK
-504 KITDENNIVSAQQE
+504 
-518 KVVVAPILE
+518 VAD
-527 KFKHVANLAELKEAV
+527 LAELKEAV
-542 AEANKQGRLVMVDLY
+542 AQANNEGRMVMVDLY

-586 IQIDLTESDNKTIEL
+586 IQVDLTDSDNKTIEL

-615 FNTEGKELSTQRVT
+615 FNTQGKELSTQRVT
-629 GFLNAE
+629 GFLNAD

>member
-1 MRFFFLLLVTLLVVP
+1 MRFFFLLLVTLLTLP
-16 VKAATNN
+16 VKAENN
-23 VLGNLLGPPQHT
+23 NLLGDLLGPPQQT

-45 DFDQQGNTLFV
+45 DFDQQGSTLFV

-86 SGEIIEDEFFGKTA
+86 SGEIIEDEFFGKTE

-105 VSVISKLS
+105 VSVVSKLS
-113 NVTDGAV
+113 DITEGAI

-144 SVISDAQ
+144 SVINAEEPN
-151 IKNVDQNSASDKA
+151 NVNQANSYHDV
-164 ATAQSTFAA
+164 ATAQSTFSA
-173 LNEPATE
+173 LNEKPTKSKQVNSSE
-180 PTTNSG
+180 P
-186 NTEKELTFTEQLAS
+186 EKELSFTDQLAS
-200 QSLITNLLIFFIL
+200 QSLITNLLIFFVV

-237 KNLSTKKAFGLSFV
+237 QNLSTKKAFALSFV

-260 AALGLVIAALGGHVQ
+260 AALGLVVAALGGQVQ
-275 GYLQHPYVLISFSLL
+275 GYLQHPFVLISFSLL

-326 IGVFFMG
+326 VGVFLMG

-345 APLSATLLFVAQS
+345 APLSAALLFVAQS

-392 AGRWME
+392 AGGWME
-398 QVKTLFGFVM
+398 QVKTLFGFIM
-408 LIVPLILLERL
+408 LVVPLILLER
-419 ISADIILLMAG
+419 IVDADIILLMAG
-430 LLALATALYLHHW
+430 LLALATALYLHYW
-443 QSGQMQ
+443 QSAQVQ
-449 SKLKTV
+449 SKLKTA
-455 LWFAAILS
+455 LWFSAILL
-463 VITGFN
+463 VLTGFTLTKN
-469 LVKEYFWPTTQ
+469 YIWPQQNQTTYLNAQ
-480 PKIQLSLQIA
+480 TN
-490 EVKKEVNALHRELV
+490 EFKK
-504 KITDENNIVSAQQE
+504 
-518 KVVVAPILE
+518 VAD
-527 KFKHVANLAELKEAV
+527 LAELKEAV
-542 AEANKQGRLVMVDLY
+542 AQASDEGRMVMVDLY

-579 EFSHYQL
+579 EFNHFQL
-586 IQIDLTESDNKTIEL
+586 IQVDLTSSDNSTIEL

-615 FNTEGKELSTQRVT
+615 FNAQGEELSTQRVT
-629 GFLNAE
+629 GFLNAD
-635 DFAKHLATVRA
+635 DFATHLAAVRA